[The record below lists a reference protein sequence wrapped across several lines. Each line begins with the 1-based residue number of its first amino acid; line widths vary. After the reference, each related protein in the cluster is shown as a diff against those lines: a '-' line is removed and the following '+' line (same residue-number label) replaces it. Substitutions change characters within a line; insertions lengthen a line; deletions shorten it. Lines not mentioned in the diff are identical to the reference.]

1 MKSKSEWIH
10 WGRKNQLDPES
21 HKFIP
26 DENQPESYT
35 GLEEIITEIH
45 QTKIPRLPWGS
56 QKALIVTLTTNS
68 YPLLESISEKDCV
81 QKILSKAGFSVN
93 EINADENDDPNI
105 LRAKLASN
113 HWDIIHFI
121 GHLKVDE
128 MHFIGHSGGL
138 KAADFVA
145 SCCRAGPPRLVIL
158 NACRSGDQ
166 SVETDTSGLS
176 GPIAEQFCHRGVD
189 CVIGTRW
196 DIWDKAATEFSRVF
210 WEQITQGLGPFGIE
224 DEVRLGVEDA
234 LLKTRESLKEKFP
247 SRDSIWLAY
256 TLFTSREDGCIIPS
270 QQLVIPPFVP
280 DMTHPAYIDTH
291 NHTRICEHLAPGGSG
306 LYLMAAPACTGK
318 TTVSI
323 LALQTLGFSE
333 EAMASSYLSLRDD
346 ASSEIIEQLHSTVV
360 SLDSAPFYPLII
372 DDSERVAAF
381 FGSGLEEKIL
391 EISTYLPVLL
401 ITRENIADN
410 GLQTLPFMI
419 IDCGADEVIPL
430 KPHFMLPIGLQEYL
444 SQLGCEV
451 SMEECHNLLIRMDMT
466 LVGMPEF
473 MASVIENKPDFD
485 LLEPKPGY
493 QIFSR
498 INALT
503 KDEIFVLQIL
513 GSLYEPVVCKLRIIL
528 AWELMKQNELV
539 STDVDV
545 ITTLCRLDLLSEY
558 MSTNDLPS
566 DTDIDADFLN
576 KIPEFLTNRTLD
588 EEKLNKLEEMFPNKN
603 LSEDMSWKLPLFSGY
618 QVRNEVLDIVR
629 SLGPHPQEILG
640 IRALIH
646 AFEAYKCHP
655 EMPRMHD
662 GFDDKEVML
671 KAMQS
676 HLEDKDEIPMDS
688 DNLLVSLNLG
698 ANSKGDMLD
707 EILLKWLK
715 QSINLSSAIL
725 QNPELILMEITRR
738 LPSLRPDT
746 IAKLGDFVLANR
758 NIFSLDTPNSALFLC
773 NLILNGKSNPNS
785 FFRSNIREWD
795 SIFKDAEA
803 SLLKNQPEKANY
815 IKGMKLKEEMSSLL
829 YFQTHQ
835 QREKPLI
842 KAVKAVL
849 VHESK
854 ESIEQC
860 LLLVEACQVLYRHLL
875 FKGSRNALLV
885 FELAVTELGHLV
897 KTEISKETSPWA
909 HRIPSFSRYWLWFRI
924 AICLFHHRLELRK
937 QKNPKEELRWIR
949 ALMLAAK
956 QIRQVGPD
964 LCKTLMSEAASRM
977 LSLKRRTSLTWSN
990 ALSEVRARLLRQI
1003 ADRAWS
1009 DFIGIEKWIVNEL
1022 TFHILYGFDFHNPL
1036 PHALR
1041 GQNLPEPRPTKD
1053 KEQEHKRIIRSI
1065 IKKGTDIYRV
1075 PDPLV
1080 DISHELRVKSAS
1092 MSELD
1097 KILGPPNALQISE
1110 VAALL
1115 WNSVLDI
1122 GELAQPI
1129 GSFAGRY
1136 PEFLSQDHRETA
1148 EAFLV
1153 NTQEDIYSQDRSYQI

>member
-10 WGRKNQLDPES
+10 WGRKNQLDPET
-21 HKFIP
+21 HILIP

-35 GLEEIITEIH
+35 GLEKIITENH

-81 QKILSKAGFSVN
+81 QKLLSKAGFSVN
-93 EINADENDDPNI
+93 EINADENDNPNI

-128 MHFIGHSGGL
+128 KHFIGHSGGM

-166 SVETDTSGLS
+166 SVKTDTSGLS

-224 DEVRLGVEDA
+224 DEVRLEVEDA
-234 LLKTRESLKEKFP
+234 LLKTRKNLKEKFP

-270 QQLVIPPFVP
+270 QQLVIPQFVP
-280 DMTHPAYIDTH
+280 DITHPAYIDIH

-318 TTVSI
+318 TTISI

-346 ASSEIIEQLHSTVV
+346 ASLETIEQLHSTIV

-430 KPHFMLPIGLQEYL
+430 KPHFMSPIGLQEYL

-485 LLEPKPGY
+485 LLEPKAGY

-539 STDVDV
+539 RTDVDV

-566 DTDIDADFLN
+566 DTDIEADFLN

-603 LSEDMSWKLPLFSGY
+603 LNEDMSWKLPLFSGY

-640 IRALIH
+640 IRALTH

-676 HLEDKDEIPMDS
+676 HPEDKDEIPMDS
-688 DNLLVSLNLG
+688 ENLLVSLKLG

-725 QNPELILMEITRR
+725 QNPELILMEIMRR

-746 IAKLGDFVLANR
+746 IAKLGDFVLTNR

-773 NLILNGKSNPNS
+773 NLILNGKSNPNP

-835 QREKPLI
+835 QREKQLI
-842 KAVKAVL
+842 EAVKAVL
-849 VHESK
+849 VHDSK

-860 LLLVEACQVLYRHLL
+860 LLLVEACQVMYRHLL

-909 HRIPSFSRYWLWFRI
+909 DRIPSFSRYWLWFRI
-924 AICLFHHRLELRK
+924 AFCLFNHRLEMRK

-949 ALMLAAK
+949 ALLLAAK

-1115 WNSVLDI
+1115 WNSVLDM

-1136 PEFLSQDHRETA
+1136 PEFLSQDQRKTA
-1148 EAFLV
+1148 EAFLMK
-1153 NTQEDIYSQDRSYQI
+1153 TQEDIYSQDRSNQL

>member
-1 MKSKSEWIH
+1 MKSKSEWVH
-10 WGRKNQLDPES
+10 WGRKNQIDPEA

-26 DENQPESYT
+26 DEHQPESYT
-35 GLEEIITEIH
+35 GLEEIISEIH

-128 MHFIGHSGGL
+128 KHFIGHSGGL

-166 SVETDTSGLS
+166 SVETNTSGLS

-224 DEVRLGVEDA
+224 DEVRLEVEGA

-256 TLFTSREDGCIIPS
+256 TLFTSREDGCVIPS
-270 QQLVIPPFVP
+270 QQLVIPQFVP
-280 DMTHPAYIDTH
+280 DMSHPAYIDIH

-346 ASSEIIEQLHSTVV
+346 ASLETIEQLHSTVV

-381 FGSGLEEKIL
+381 FGSGIEEKIL
-391 EISTYLPVLL
+391 KISNYLPVLL
-401 ITRENIADN
+401 ITRENFADS
-410 GLQTLPFMI
+410 GLQTLPFKI
-419 IDCGADEVIPL
+419 IGCDDDEVIPL
-430 KPHFMLPIGLQEYL
+430 KPHFITPVGLQEYL
-444 SQLGCEV
+444 SNLDCKV
-451 SMEECHNLLIRMDMT
+451 SLEECCNLLSRMDMT

-473 MASVIENKPDFD
+473 MASIIENKLNFD
-485 LLEPKPGY
+485 LLEPKAGY
-493 QIFSR
+493 QLFSR

-503 KDEIFVLQIL
+503 KDEIFILQIFA
-513 GSLYEPVVCKLRIIL
+513 SLYEPVVCKLRVAL
-528 AWELMKQNELV
+528 AWELMKRNELV
-539 STDVDV
+539 STDSDV

-558 MSTNDLPS
+558 MSTNDLPL

-576 KIPEFLTNRTLD
+576 KIPDFLTNRTFD
-588 EEKLNKLEEMFPNKN
+588 EEKLNKLKGMFPNEN

-629 SLGPHPQEILG
+629 SLGPHPQEVLG
-640 IRALIH
+640 LRALIH
-646 AFEAYKCHP
+646 AFEAYECHP

-676 HLEDKDEIPMDS
+676 HPEDN
-688 DNLLVSLNLG
+688 DNTRLDFETLVTELFLG
-698 ANSKGDMLD
+698 ADGKRDTLD
-707 EILLKWLK
+707 TVLRKWLEVPEDLNR
-715 QSINLSSAIL
+715 SIVKD
-725 QNPELILMEITRR
+725 PERISMLLGQR
-738 LPSLRPDT
+738 LPNLHPET
-746 IAKLGDFVLANR
+746 VAKLASFVLSHK
-758 NIFSLDTPNSALFLC
+758 SLFPTNKEQSALFLC
-773 NLILNGKSNPNS
+773 NLVLDGMSSPNPFLHSNQEVWGIIFDEAES
-785 FFRSNIREWD
+785 FLAI
-795 SIFKDAEA
+795 KY
-803 SLLKNQPEKANY
+803 PESRNY
-815 IKGMKLKEEMSSLL
+815 LEGTKLKKEAHRLL
-829 YFQTHQ
+829 YFHPHQ
-835 QREKPLI
+835 QRE
-842 KAVKAVL
+842 
-849 VHESK
+849 ER
-854 ESIEQC
+854 
-860 LLLVEACQVLYRHLL
+860 LLLITMQALEHETEENLETCLILIEVCQVLYRHLL
-875 FKGSRNALLV
+875 FKGSKSALIA
-885 FELAVTELGHLV
+885 FEASTKRFGEIIQTEMKM
-897 KTEISKETSPWA
+897 KTSAWSN
-909 HRIPSFSRYWLWFRI
+909 RIPSFTRYWLWFNM
-924 AICLFHHRLELRK
+924 AICLFNHRLELRK
-937 QKNPKEELRWIR
+937 KNNVKEELKWIR
-949 ALMLAAK
+949 SLMLAAK
-956 QIRQVGPD
+956 QIRQVGPEY
-964 LCKTLMSEAASRM
+964 CKCLMSEATSRV
-977 LSLKRRTSLTWSN
+977 LSLKRRSSLSWTKDTN
-990 ALSEVRARLLRQI
+990 EVRAKLIREIAQRAHDDI
-1003 ADRAWS
+1003 ADR
-1009 DFIGIEKWIVNEL
+1009 EVWIVNEL
-1022 TFHILYGFDFHNPL
+1022 TPHVLYGFDYHNPL
-1036 PHALR
+1036 PHLLR
-1041 GQNLPEPRPTKD
+1041 GKGVPEPKATIDLEK
-1053 KEQEHKRIIRSI
+1053 EHKRIS
-1065 IKKGTDIYRV
+1065 KSVWDQYHEIYRI
-1075 PDPLV
+1075 PDKYV
-1080 DISHELRVKSAS
+1080 DFTKELRYRSAS
-1092 MSELD
+1092 NAKMD
-1097 KILGPPNALQISE
+1097 KIIGPNNVLPIAE

-1115 WNSVLDI
+1115 WNSVSDM
-1122 GELAQPI
+1122 GDSARPI

-1136 PEFLSQDHRETA
+1136 PEFLSQEQKKTA
-1148 EAFLV
+1148 EAFLMK
-1153 NTQEDIYSQDRSYQI
+1153 TQEDIYIHDGRVNR

>member
-1 MKSKSEWIH
+1 MKSKSEWVH
-10 WGRKNQLDPES
+10 WGRKNQLDPET
-21 HKFIP
+21 HIFIP

-35 GLEEIITEIH
+35 GLKKIITENH

-68 YPLLESISEKDCV
+68 YPLSESLSEKDCV
-81 QKILSKAGFSVN
+81 QKVLSKAGFSVN
-93 EINADENDDPNI
+93 EINADEDDNPNI

-121 GHLKVDE
+121 GHLRVDE
-128 MHFIGHSGGL
+128 EHFIGHSGGL

-145 SCCRAGPPRLVIL
+145 SCCRAGAPRLVVL

-166 SVETDTSGLS
+166 SIETNTSGLS

-189 CVIGTRW
+189 YVIGTRW
-196 DIWDKAATEFSRVF
+196 DIWDKAAIEFSRHF
-210 WEQITQGLGPFGIE
+210 WQNITQGQQPFGIE
-224 DEVRLGVEDA
+224 DEVRLEVEGA
-234 LLKTRESLKEKFP
+234 LLKTRRSLKEKFP
-247 SRDSIWLAY
+247 LRDSIWLAY
-256 TLFTSREDGCIIPS
+256 TLFKSREDGCIIPS
-270 QQLVIPPFVP
+270 QQLAIPQFVP
-280 DMTHPAYIDTH
+280 DMTHPAYIDIH

-346 ASSEIIEQLHSTVV
+346 SSLEIIEQLHSTVV

-401 ITRENIADN
+401 ITRENFADI
-410 GLQTLPFMI
+410 GLQNLPFMI

-430 KPHFMLPIGLQEYL
+430 KPHFISPIGLQTYL
-444 SQLGCEV
+444 YQLGCEV
-451 SMEECHNLLIRMDMT
+451 SIEECHNLLIRMDMT

-485 LLEPKPGY
+485 LLEPKAGY

-498 INALT
+498 MNALT

-539 STDVDV
+539 RTDVDV

-558 MSTNDLPS
+558 MSIKDLPL
-566 DTDIDADFLN
+566 DTDIDADFIN
-576 KIPEFLTNRTLD
+576 KIPEFLTNRTVN
-588 EEKLNKLEEMFPNKN
+588 EEKLNKLKEMFPEENIN
-603 LSEDMSWKLPLFSGY
+603 EDLSWKLQLFSGY

-629 SLGPHPQEILG
+629 SLGTHPQEILG
-640 IRALIH
+640 LRAFIH
-646 AFEAYKCHP
+646 AFEAYECHP
-655 EMPRMHD
+655 EMPRMYD
-662 GFDDKEVML
+662 GFDHKEVML
-671 KAMQS
+671 KALQA
-676 HLEDKDEIPMDS
+676 HPEDKDEISMDS
-688 DNLLVSLNLG
+688 DTLLVSLKLG

-707 EILLKWLK
+707 EILLKWLN
-715 QSINLSSAIL
+715 QANNFSSAIL

-746 IAKLGDFVLANR
+746 IAKLGDYVLTNR
-758 NIFSLDTPNSALFLC
+758 NIFSLDTPNSAQFLC
-773 NLILNGKSNPNS
+773 NLILNGKSNPNP

-803 SLLKNQPEKANY
+803 SLLKDQPEKANY
-815 IKGMKLKEEMSSLL
+815 IKGIKLKEEMSSLL

-835 QREKPLI
+835 QREKPLTE
-842 KAVKAVL
+842 AVKNVL
-849 VHESK
+849 IHESE
-854 ESIEQC
+854 ESIDQC

-885 FELAVTELGHLV
+885 FESTVTELGHIV
-897 KTEISKETSPWA
+897 RNEISKETSPWA
-909 HRIPSFSRYWLWFRI
+909 DRIPSFSRYWLWFRI
-924 AICLFHHRLELRK
+924 AICLFNHRLELRK
-937 QKNPKEELRWIR
+937 QNNPKEELKWIR
-949 ALMLAAK
+949 ALILSAN

-964 LCKTLMSEAASRM
+964 LCKTLMSEAASRI
-977 LSLKRRTSLTWSN
+977 LSLKRRTSLPWSKSLN
-990 ALSEVRARLLRQI
+990 EIRARLLRDI
-1003 ADRAWS
+1003 AQRAWN
-1009 DFIGIEKWIVNEL
+1009 DFTGTEKWIVNEL

-1036 PHALR
+1036 PHAMR
-1041 GQNLPEPRPTKD
+1041 GQGLPEPRPTKN
-1053 KEQEHKRIIRSI
+1053 KEEEHKKIILSFV
-1065 IKKGTDIYRV
+1065 KEAKEIYRV
-1075 PDPLV
+1075 PDKLV
-1080 DISHELRVKSAS
+1080 DISRELRVRSAS
-1092 MSELD
+1092 TAQLD
-1097 KILGPPNALQISE
+1097 KILGSQSALPIAE

-1115 WNSVLDI
+1115 WKSVADM
-1122 GELAQPI
+1122 GDSARPI

-1136 PEFLSQDHRETA
+1136 PEFLSPSQKKAA
-1148 EAFLV
+1148 EAFLLK
-1153 NTQEDIYSQDRSYQI
+1153 TQEHIYMHDRSEYP